1 MWRRMR
7 QRYPVATASTPLRS
21 LTAVSLDTETTS
33 LDVRRGRILEIGA
46 VGVANGKL
54 VPELHF
60 SSLVNPHEAIPHEST
75 AIHGITDDAVK
86 PADGFAEVYRRYRE
100 FAGAH
105 VVLGYALSF
114 DFAMLRHEHE
124 RAGLTWSPPQFLD
137 VRDLVRRL
145 QPDLPNDSLETVAH
159 WLGLAVVDRHRALP
173 DARLTA
179 EVFLAL
185 LPQLRDRS
193 IRTMAEAAGACR
205 KLAASRPDS
214 SAAEWHDSASPT
226 AAIVHADS
234 YPYRHRAK
242 DVMSAPPL
250 FAAPSMSI
258 REALALLAGRK
269 VSSLFIA
276 RDQPESSHG
285 IVTERDILRAID
297 RDGADSFAKPVR
309 SIATF
314 PLECVSETDFL
325 YVAFGRMRRKRY
337 HHMGVVGP
345 EGDLVGAI
353 TQRDL
358 LRMQADEALA
368 FADALG
374 DAASIEELALVWR
387 KLASAVRALVQE
399 EVDARDIAGIISG
412 EVHGLTARAAAIAE
426 REVSSASPRPPTLRF
441 AVMVLGSGGRGE
453 SLLALDQDNAIVF
466 EAADQPGAEAWL
478 LKFGQRMNA
487 VLDEIGVPFC
497 KGGVMA
503 GNAAWC
509 KSADQWREQVSHWLT
524 RSGPQ
529 EILNADIFFDAMPVY
544 GEQGLAV
551 DLRTAAIEAASAS
564 TAFLHLMSLNAAK
577 VQTPINWLGRFKLD
591 ENGRMDLKRH
601 GIMPIFSAA
610 RVLALR
616 HGLAH
621 HATASRLDALRGRP
635 NVTEDCVDGLIE
647 AHQILLRQ
655 ILLQQLADIERGI
668 PLSNRVD
675 PRTLGYSERVR
686 LKWALEQVPLV
697 NNLLG
702 DPVA

>member
-1 MWRRMR
+1 MR
-7 QRYPVATASTPLRS
+7 QRYPVATAGTPLRS
-21 LTAVSLDTETTS
+21 LTAVALDTETTS

-54 VPELHF
+54 VPEFQF
-60 SSLVNPHEAIPHEST
+60 SSLINPHEAIPPEST
-75 AIHGITDDAVK
+75 AIHGITDEAVK
-86 PADGFAEVYRRYRE
+86 AADSFADVYRRYRD

-105 VVLGYALSF
+105 VILGYALSF
-114 DFAMLRHEHE
+114 DFAMLHREHE
-124 RAGLTWSPPQFLD
+124 RAGLTWSPPHFLD
-137 VRDLVRRL
+137 VRDLVRLL
-145 QPDLPNDSLETVAH
+145 QPDLPNDSLETVAS
-159 WLGLAVVDRHRALP
+159 WLGIAVVDRHRALP
-173 DARLTA
+173 DARLAA

-185 LPQLRDRS
+185 LPHLRDRS
-193 IRTMAEAAGACR
+193 IRSMAEAAGACR
-205 KLAASRPDS
+205 KLAASRPNGG
-214 SAAEWHDSASPT
+214 AAQWQDAASPT
-226 AAIVHADS
+226 AVAVRTDS
-234 YPYRHRAK
+234 YPYRNRAK
-242 DVMSAPPL
+242 DVMSTPPQ
-250 FAAPSMSI
+250 FAMPSMSI
-258 REALALLAGRK
+258 REALALLTSRK

-276 RDQPESSHG
+276 RDHPGTSHG

-297 RDGADSFAKPVR
+297 RDGAEAFVKPVR
-309 SIATF
+309 GIATF

-337 HHMGVVGP
+337 RHLGVVGP

-387 KLASAVRALVQE
+387 KLAGAVRTLVQE

-412 EVHGLTARAAAIAE
+412 EVRGLTARAAAIAE
-426 REVSSASPRPPTLRF
+426 REVSTASPSPPALRF

-466 EAADQPGAEAWL
+466 EAADQLVAEAWL

-509 KSADQWREQVSHWLT
+509 KSAGQWRQQVSHWLT

-529 EILNADIFFDAMPVY
+529 NILNADIFFDAMPVY

-551 DLRTAAIEAASAS
+551 DLRADAIEAASGS
-564 TAFLHLMSLNAAK
+564 TAFLHLMSLNAA
-577 VQTPINWLGRFKLD
+577 QAQMPISWLGRFKVD
-591 ENGRMDLKRH
+591 DDGRMDLKRH

-616 HGLAH
+616 HGLPH
-621 HATASRLDALRGRP
+621 RATASRLDALRGRP
-635 NVTEDCVDGLIE
+635 NVTEDCVDGLLE

-655 ILLQQLADIERGI
+655 ILLQQLADIEQGV

-675 PRTLGYSERVR
+675 PRTLSYSERVR

-702 DPVA
+702 DPVG